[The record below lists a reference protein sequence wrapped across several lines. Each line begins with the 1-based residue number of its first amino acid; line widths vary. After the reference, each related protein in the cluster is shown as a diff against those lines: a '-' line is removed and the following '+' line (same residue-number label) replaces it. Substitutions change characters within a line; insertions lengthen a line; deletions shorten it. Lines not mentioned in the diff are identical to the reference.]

1 MKTSELIGPALD
13 WAVAKCEGF
22 KECMVFGRGSVKD
35 SGFAVPNT
43 HGGYKPVLLKCVHD
57 KWYKRCD
64 GYPWG
69 RDQVIWQPSTDWSQ
83 GGPIIEREEI
93 TIAPWYC
100 DGKFSHWEANGHDL
114 EYDEVGEYFHGS
126 DYAQT
131 GPTPLIAAMRCYVA
145 SKLGDEVEL
154 PPELLR

>member
-13 WAVAKCEGF
+13 WAVAKCEGL
-22 KECMVFGRGSVKD
+22 KECTVFGRGSVKD

-83 GGPIIEREEI
+83 GGLIIEREGLYLKARNDAKEWK
-93 TIAPWYC
+93 AGALSMNRPDNKPGPLY
-100 DGKFSHWEANGHDL
+100 N
-114 EYDEVGEYFHGS
+114 
-126 DYAQT
+126 
-131 GPTPLIAAMRCYVA
+131 GPTPLIAACRCFVA
-145 SKLGDEVEL
+145 SKLGDEVEI
-154 PPELLR
+154 PEELK